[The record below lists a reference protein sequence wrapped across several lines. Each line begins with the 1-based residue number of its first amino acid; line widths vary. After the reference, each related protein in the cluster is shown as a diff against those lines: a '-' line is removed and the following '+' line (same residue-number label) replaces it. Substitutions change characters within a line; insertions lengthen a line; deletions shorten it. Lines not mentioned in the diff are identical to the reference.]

1 MKPLVLWR
9 VKSIRNR
16 IDKVYSSDKDPIHDM
31 LLDLP
36 HIVGT
41 LSGYLGSP
49 ALRAAFTC
57 SKMERLTG
65 LWERLGELSQRPGA
79 APTPKTSLPTRL
91 SHSSPGATCIVQRL
105 RLIFCFTLC
114 NLLSA
119 NVLIP
124 NMWTFKDGEN
134 MTELQCR
141 AEIHCENVLQSS
153 LCKNCLSATKVGRQR
168 HFPRSGLNICPPK
181 SKRQFCKTFGKLY
194 IDSRE
199 RNFFE
204 TWQWP
209 CCRHTINCAFRSS
222 FGVSV
227 VG

>member
-79 APTPKTSLPTRL
+79 APNSQSQTPLRTSLPTRL

-124 NMWTFKDGEN
+124 NMWTFKDGES
-134 MTELQCR
+134 MT
-141 AEIHCENVLQSS
+141 AALQS
-153 LCKNCLSATKVGRQR
+153 
-168 HFPRSGLNICPPK
+168 
-181 SKRQFCKTFGKLY
+181 
-194 IDSRE
+194 
-199 RNFFE
+199 RN
-204 TWQWP
+204 P
-209 CCRHTINCAFRSS
+209 L
-222 FGVSV
+222 
-227 VG
+227 

>member
-79 APTPKTSLPTRL
+79 APTPK
-91 SHSSPGATCIVQRL
+91 SSPTEDQSPNKAESLLPRCNMHRATPASDLLFHGATC
-105 RLIFCFTLC
+105 F
-114 NLLSA
+114 
-119 NVLIP
+119 
-124 NMWTFKDGEN
+124 
-134 MTELQCR
+134 LQM
-141 AEIHCENVLQSS
+141 S
-153 LCKNCLSATKVGRQR
+153 
-168 HFPRSGLNICPPK
+168 
-181 SKRQFCKTFGKLY
+181 
-194 IDSRE
+194 
-199 RNFFE
+199 
-204 TWQWP
+204 
-209 CCRHTINCAFRSS
+209 
-222 FGVSV
+222 
-227 VG
+227 

>member
-124 NMWTFKDGEN
+124 NMWTFKDGES
-134 MTELQCR
+134 MT
-141 AEIHCENVLQSS
+141 AALQSRNP
-153 LCKNCLSATKVGRQR
+153 LWKYFAQLTLQKLSECNKSWPSEALSTVRAQYLPAKVKATI
-168 HFPRSGLNICPPK
+168 L
-181 SKRQFCKTFGKLY
+181 
-194 IDSRE
+194 
-199 RNFFE
+199 
-204 TWQWP
+204 
-209 CCRHTINCAFRSS
+209 
-222 FGVSV
+222 
-227 VG
+227 